1 MLVHINN
8 RNVYFL
14 FSYVQV
20 PFLSSI
26 TPQISWVNL
35 CIYHVR
41 IFCENTYFWLLR
53 YKLPP
58 RKVCCNLIKQV
69 LIFYCIFCHDLINL
83 DMSAL
88 SRRAMS
94 LVQILW
100 RRLRRSERQI
110 RQQQEQITRLQ
121 DAVNEMKENMSILRR
136 TNSSLKTNINFL
148 QYCLETGQEPMIL

>member
-1 MLVHINN
+1 MHL
-8 RNVYFL
+8 L
-14 FSYVQV
+14 F
-20 PFLSSI
+20 
-26 TPQISWVNL
+26 
-35 CIYHVR
+35 R
-41 IFCENTYFWLLR
+41 MFCENTYFGLLR
-53 YKLPP
+53 SKLPSH
-58 RKVCCNLIKQV
+58 KVCCNLIKQV
-69 LIFYCIFCHDLINL
+69 LIFCCVFCHDLINL

-94 LVQILW
+94 LVRILW

>member
-1 MLVHINN
+1 
-8 RNVYFL
+8 
-14 FSYVQV
+14 
-20 PFLSSI
+20 
-26 TPQISWVNL
+26 
-35 CIYHVR
+35 
-41 IFCENTYFWLLR
+41 
-53 YKLPP
+53 
-58 RKVCCNLIKQV
+58 
-69 LIFYCIFCHDLINL
+69 
-83 DMSAL
+83 MSAL
-88 SRRAMS
+88 SRQAMS